1 MTLTADQE
9 LWAVALWV
17 EKHHGDE
24 GDFYIAQQID
34 RLLEEGDFDGI
45 GRWRQAGERFQS
57 LKQGYIEPS

>member
-24 GDFYIAQQID
+24 GDFYIAQQMD

-45 GRWRQAGERFQS
+45 AMWRQVGERFEALS
-57 LKQGYIEPS
+57 KRATRPT